1 MHKTSK
7 TQMSTHELLLRR
19 YKSDLRRLK
28 QLVVTLDVE
37 LHNFDAA
44 VPSDI
49 CVLSKNDAEIE
60 EHKLRCSSSN
70 DGYFISQK
78 DYDEYEEFHSFIDEQ
93 V

>member
-28 QLVVTLDVE
+28 QLIVTLDVE
-37 LHNFDAA
+37 LHDFDAA
-44 VPSDI
+44 QPSDVCI
-49 CVLSKNDAEIE
+49 LSKSDEELE

-70 DGYFISQK
+70 NGYFISQN